1 MILSYAK
8 DCPKLGR
15 DVFVAENATVLGKV
29 TIGDNSSI
37 WYGSVIRGD
46 VGAIHIGSRTNI
58 QDLSLI
64 HVTTDEHDAWIG
76 DDVTVGHKALL
87 HGCTIGEGALIGIQA
102 VVLNGAVIGKN
113 CLIGAGAL
121 VKEGAEIP
129 DNSLVVGA
137 PARVIRE
144 LNDKAIAAL
153 KDNAQGY
160 VEKARLHRTRLARIG

>member
-76 DDVTVGHKALL
+76 DDVTVGHRVIL
-87 HGCTIGEGALIGIQA
+87 HGCTVKAGCLVGMGAIILD
-102 VVLNGAVIGKN
+102 GAVIGEGS
-113 CLIGAGAL
+113 LIGAGSLIAPRM
-121 VKEGAEIP
+121 EIP
-129 DNSLVVGA
+129 SGSLVLGSPGKVV
-137 PARVIRE
+137 RTLSEREQRE
-144 LNDKAIAAL
+144 LGESAAHYIEIA
-153 KDNAQGY
+153 
-160 VEKARLHRTRLARIG
+160 RRHRSEVSSL